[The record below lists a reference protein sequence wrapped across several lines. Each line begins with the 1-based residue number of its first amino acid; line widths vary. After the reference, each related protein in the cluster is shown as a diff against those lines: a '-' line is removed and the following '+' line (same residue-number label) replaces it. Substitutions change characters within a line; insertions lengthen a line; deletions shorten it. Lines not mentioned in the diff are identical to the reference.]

1 MSAPEH
7 GVSLDLPRGNIT
19 FLVTGIEGSTVRWDI
34 HGEDMARA
42 VHVHDKI
49 TRDAIS
55 HAGGRVVKQV
65 GDGLLAVFR
74 SAEGALRSAIGVQ
87 RATTGQDWSPVSALR
102 VRIGIHSGWAE
113 PIGDVY
119 AGSVVNRAKR
129 VAESGHGGQV
139 ILSSSAAADLAAP
152 AGYEFASRGMMRLK
166 DLAERIE
173 LFQVIGP
180 LLESELIPL
189 RTVDETVHMVPV
201 QRTPLFGREQELRAA
216 EALLD
221 EHRLVTLCGTG
232 GVGKTRLAMQIA
244 AERAT
249 VFAGGVRFADFS
261 SARRGDD
268 LAAVMRDQFSTGRV
282 SDHSGGD
289 AFDSL
294 ARLVDVAEVLLVV
307 DNCEHVIDGAAV
319 LFERLLHTCR
329 NIKMLVTSRERLH
342 LPNELVLH
350 VDPLAEHH
358 GAAILDDPAVSLFID
373 CCAASGRT
381 VLTFGQIP
389 TVVRICALVDRLPL
403 GIELAAARAAYLP
416 LEDLLS
422 RLEEHYR
429 VLVGRERSTS
439 DRHRT
444 IDGLLHWSRDT
455 LPGAERTLFDRL
467 GVFTASVDM
476 AAIEAVCSDTQLERD
491 EILEVI
497 ASLVDRSLLRHNS
510 ASGRYEM
517 LHLIRSF
524 ARSQLVAQNQL
535 RASEARHSGWCLAVV
550 REMAGLSSRE
560 EAEKIRK
567 RYGVEINAALD
578 RAIVDADASRAWEL
592 AGGIWRS
599 FEVSGRARE
608 GIALLRRTAALG
620 PRDTSVA
627 WATMSQGLASLLL
640 TVGEVN
646 EAVILLTEAV
656 GVDDGPTI
664 TVTRTRAR
672 NVLSMAL
679 LLAGREGARDA
690 AQRALSEFE
699 QMNDRRGVGYALSSL
714 GMIAAKAGN
723 GAAAEAHYL
732 NALVAFR
739 ATRERSDAAAVLS
752 NLGNLAHELRDLRR
766 ATRYFDGARQL
777 YREVDD
783 RRGMALVL
791 NNLALIAL
799 ERRDYDRARTLGV
812 EAEGLFDHLG
822 DRPGAGAAQLNLA
835 NIAAEAGHR
844 VDALS
849 RYSQAIA
856 TFRAARE
863 VRGVI
868 IGLENLGDVA
878 WSWGANALGWRCQ
891 VEKATIQ
898 LRLGLVRGLRSSLHT
913 LADRAAT
920 LAYSDH
926 AATLAYSDHAA
937 TLAYSDHAATLAYSD
952 LADRITRVSKSLL
965 PGEVEEILAEAGL
978 AGPADDEGLAVSGN
992 RPEVAM
998 VGQLTNREREIIL
1011 LVSEGRTNQEIAA
1024 SLFISQRTVDAH
1036 LSHIRTKF
1044 GVTDRVKLAVTA
1056 RDYLKLGT

>member
-1 MSAPEH
+1 MSAPDH

-34 HGEDMARA
+34 HGEDMAQA
-42 VHVHDKI
+42 VSVHDKI
-49 TRDAIS
+49 IREAIS
-55 HAGGRVVKQV
+55 DAQGRVVRQV
-65 GDGLLAVFR
+65 GDGLVAVFR
-74 SAEGALRSAIGVQ
+74 SADGALRSAIGAQ
-87 RATTGQDWSPVSALR
+87 RVTTERNWSPVPALR

-113 PIGDVY
+113 PIGDTY
-119 AGSVVNRAKR
+119 AGSVVNRASR

-139 ILSSSAAADLAAP
+139 ILSSSAAAGMAAP
-152 AGYEFASRGMMRLK
+152 LGYEFVSRGMQRLK
-166 DLAERIE
+166 DLAEPIE

-180 LLESELIPL
+180 PLESELIPL
-189 RTVDETVHMVPV
+189 RTIDETVHTVPV
-201 QRTPLFGREQELRAA
+201 QRTPLFGREHELRAA

-221 EHRLVTLCGTG
+221 EHRLVTLCGSG

-244 AERAT
+244 AERAA
-249 VFAGGVRFADFS
+249 VFSGGVRFADFS
-261 SARRGDD
+261 STRPGDD
-268 LAAVMRDQFSTGRV
+268 LAAVMRDQFSTARIA
-282 SDHSGGD
+282 DHTGGD

-294 ARLVDVAEVLLVV
+294 ARLVDVADVLLVV

-319 LFERLLHTCR
+319 LIERLLHTCP
-329 NIKMLVTSRERLH
+329 NVKLLVTSRERLR
-342 LPNELVLH
+342 LPNEQVMY
-350 VDPLAEHH
+350 VDPLVEHR
-358 GAAILDDPAVSLFID
+358 GAAILDDPAVRLFID
-373 CCAASGRT
+373 GCAASGRT
-381 VLTFGQIP
+381 ALTFAQIP
-389 TVVRICALVDRLPL
+389 MVVRICALVDRLPL

-444 IDGLLHWSRDT
+444 IDGLLHWSRNT
-455 LPGAERTLFDRL
+455 LPGPDRALFDRL
-467 GVFTASVDM
+467 GVFTASVDL
-476 AAIEAVCSDTQLERD
+476 AAIESVCSDFELGRD

-497 ASLVDRSLLRHNS
+497 ASLVDRSLLRHNA
-510 ASGRYEM
+510 ASGRYDM

-524 ARSQLVAQNQL
+524 ARSQLFAQDQL
-535 RASEARHSGWCLAVV
+535 RVWEARHTGWCLAVV

-560 EAEKIRK
+560 AAEKIRM

-578 RAIVDADASRAWEL
+578 RAIVDGEASIAWEL
-592 AGGIWRS
+592 AGGVWRS

-608 GIALLRRTAALG
+608 GIDLLRRAAGLG
-620 PRDTSVA
+620 PRDNSVA
-627 WATMSQGLASLLL
+627 WAAMIQGLASLLL

-646 EAVILLTEAV
+646 EAIILLAEAV
-656 GVDDGPTI
+656 GGDEKAPI

-672 NVLSMAL
+672 NVLAMAL
-679 LLAGREGARDA
+679 LLAGREGAWDA
-690 AQRALSEFE
+690 AQQALSEFK
-699 QMNDRRGVGYALSSL
+699 QLNDRPGVGYALSSL
-714 GMIAAKAGN
+714 GMIAAKTGN
-723 GAAAEAHYL
+723 GAAAEGHYL

-739 ATRERSDAAAVLS
+739 STGERSDAAAVLS

-791 NNLALIAL
+791 NNLSLIAL
-799 ERRDYDRARTLGV
+799 ERRDFERARTLGV
-812 EAEGLFDHLG
+812 EAEALFTHLG

-835 NIAAEAGHR
+835 NVAAEAGFR

-863 VRGVI
+863 VRGVL

-878 WSWGANALGWRCQ
+878 WSWGARPLGWRCE

-913 LADRAAT
+913 LADRAE
-920 LAYSDH
+920 SIGF
-926 AATLAYSDHAA
+926 
-937 TLAYSDHAATLAYSD
+937 SD
-952 LADRITRVSKSLL
+952 LADRITRVSKSLI

-978 AGPADDEGLAVSGN
+978 AGPVDDDDTAVSGV
-992 RPEVAM
+992 RPDVAM

-1011 LVSEGRTNQEIAA
+1011 MVSEGRTNPEIAA
-1024 SLFISQRTVDAH
+1024 SLFISQRTVDSH

-1044 GVTDRVKLAVTA
+1044 GVTDRVKLAVMA
-1056 RDYLKLGT
+1056 RSYLKLGI